1 MCLSYPRNKRSRVP
15 ETGPEPMCAAP
26 RSAIY
31 KKVRAR
37 NKGTKT
43 DLQSGATSGKRPPKE
58 MCPNRR
64 QKPVSPPDPHNHS
77 AFLTMGVKM
86 E

>member
-43 DLQSGATSGKRPPKE
+43 DLQSGATSGKCPQKKYAPTGSRIQFPYPILTTIPP
-58 MCPNRR
+58 
-64 QKPVSPPDPHNHS
+64 
-77 AFLTMGVKM
+77 F
-86 E
+86 

>member
-1 MCLSYPRNKRSRVP
+1 MCLSYPRDMRSRVP

-37 NKGTKT
+37 NKGMKT
-43 DLQSGATSGKRPPKE
+43 DLRSGATSGKCPLKKCAPTGSRSQPPHLILTTI
-58 MCPNRR
+58 
-64 QKPVSPPDPHNHS
+64 PP
-77 AFLTMGVKM
+77 F
-86 E
+86 